1 MKRILY
7 CTIALSALLL
17 PKFANAATMEQELQN
32 LREDVKVLQRQLYR
46 ENTKT
51 SPENS
56 EVQGKIGEY
65 DEAIRKL
72 NGRMDELEHQLKAN
86 DEKIE
91 RYNRD
96 MEIRLKILEGRPIPS
111 ELSAPAPNLP
121 TTYAAPVATNAAAS
135 VAGERISGN
144 DLAPLDGEPVAVNE
158 PASIPVAVPTQIA
171 GNLVNTNDAQ
181 TMYDNALRAY
191 NTGYYDEA
199 ELAFSDILSRFPQNA
214 LASNAQ
220 YWLGEIYLKRGN
232 LSNAKVAFK
241 KGYESYKNG
250 NKGADSLYRLATTF
264 EAMNDTDHACLILTS
279 FEDEYPSGHA
289 EIRAK
294 VISERLKLKCK

>member
-1 MKRILY
+1 MKRFLY

-17 PKFANAATMEQELQN
+17 PKRSTAATLEQELSA
-32 LREDVKVLQRQLYR
+32 LREDVQVLQRQMYR

-56 EVQGKIGEY
+56 AVQGKISEY
-65 DEAIRKL
+65 DEVIRKL
-72 NGRMDELEHQLKAN
+72 NGRMDELEHQLKENN
-86 DEKIE
+86 DKIE
-91 RYNRD
+91 KYNRD

-111 ELSAPAPNLP
+111 NLSAPAPNIP
-121 TTYAAPVATNAAAS
+121 TTYDAPVAKNAASS
-135 VAGERISGN
+135 VAGDKISGN
-144 DLAPLDGEPVAVNE
+144 DLAPLDGEPT
-158 PASIPVAVPTQIA
+158 PIRPVAVEVPQGGNIINANDPQI
-171 GNLVNTNDAQ
+171 
-181 TMYDNALRAY
+181 MYDNAMKAY
-191 NTGYYDEA
+191 NSGLYDEA
-199 ELAFSDILSRFPQNA
+199 ELAYEDILKQFPSHA

-220 YWLGEIYLKRGN
+220 YWLGEIYLKRQEY
-232 LSNAKVAFK
+232 AKAKNAFK
-241 KGYESYKNG
+241 DGYEKYKNG

-264 EAMNDTDHACLILTS
+264 EALNDTERACLILMS

>member
-17 PKFANAATMEQELQN
+17 PKFANAGTLEQEISN
-32 LREDVKVLQRQLYR
+32 LREDVKVLQRQVYR

-51 SPENS
+51 SPESS

-65 DEAIRKL
+65 DEIIRKL
-72 NGRMDELEHQLKAN
+72 SGRMDELEHQLKAN

-96 MEIRLKILEGRPIPS
+96 MEIRLKILEGRPIPNN
-111 ELSAPAPNLP
+111 LSAPAPVLP
-121 TTYAAPVATNAAAS
+121 TTYDAPVARDAAAS
-135 VAGERISGN
+135 VAGDKINGS
-144 DLAPLDGEPVAVNE
+144 DLAPLDGEPTPTPLPVVVSEQA
-158 PASIPVAVPTQIA
+158 AGSIINANNP
-171 GNLVNTNDAQ
+171 Q

-191 NTGYYDEA
+191 NTAYYDES
-199 ELAFSDILSRFPQNA
+199 ELAFNDILNQFPQHA

-220 YWLGEIYLKRGN
+220 YWLGEIYLKRKQYDK
-232 LSNAKVAFK
+232 AKVAFK
-241 KGYESYKNG
+241 NGYDKYKNG

-264 EAMNDTDHACLILTS
+264 KLLDDNHRACLILMS
-279 FEDEYPSGHA
+279 FDDEYPTGHS
-289 EIRAK
+289 EVRAK
-294 VISERLKLKCK
+294 VAAEKQKLNCKRN

>member
-1 MKRILY
+1 MKRILF
-7 CTIALSALLL
+7 CTIALSALML
-17 PKFANAATMEQELQN
+17 PKFVNAATLEQELST

-56 EVQGKIGEY
+56 EIQGKIGEY
-65 DEAIRKL
+65 DEIIRKL
-72 NGRMDELEHQLKAN
+72 NGRMDELEHQLKTN

-111 ELSAPAPNLP
+111 ELSAPVPILP
-121 TTYAAPVATNAAAS
+121 TTYDAPVATNAAAS
-135 VAGERISGN
+135 VAGEKISGN
-144 DLAPLDGEPVAVNE
+144 DLAPIDGEPVPLV
-158 PASIPVAVPTQIA
+158 VPTQVA
-171 GNLVNTNDAQ
+171 GNLVNANDPQ

-199 ELAFSDILSRFPQNA
+199 ELAFSDILSRFPNHA

-220 YWLGEIYLKRGN
+220 YWLGEIYLKQKN
-232 LSNAKVAFK
+232 YDKAKVAFK
-241 KGYESYKNG
+241 NGYETYKNG

-264 EAMNDTDHACLILTS
+264 ELLNDSQHACLILMS

-294 VISERLKLKCK
+294 VISEQLKLKCK

>member
-1 MKRILY
+1 MKRILF
-7 CTIALSALLL
+7 CTIALSALML
-17 PKFANAATMEQELQN
+17 PKFANAATLEQELQN
-32 LREDVKVLQRQLYR
+32 LREDVKVLQRQVYR

-51 SPENS
+51 SPESS

-65 DEAIRKL
+65 DEIIRKL

-111 ELSAPAPNLP
+111 ELSAPVPSLP
-121 TTYAAPVATNAAAS
+121 TTYDAPVATDAAFS
-135 VAGERISGN
+135 VAGDRISGN
-144 DLAPLDGEPVAVNE
+144 DLAPLDGEPV
-158 PASIPVAVPTQIA
+158 PVVVPTQVA
-171 GNLVNTNDAQ
+171 GNLVDANDPQ

-199 ELAFSDILSRFPQNA
+199 ELAFSDILSRFPQHA

-220 YWLGEIYLKRGN
+220 YWLGEIYIKQKN
-232 LSNAKVAFK
+232 YNKAKGAFK
-241 KGYESYKNG
+241 AGYENYKNG

-264 EAMNDTDHACLILTS
+264 EMMNDTVHACTILTS

-294 VISERLKLKCK
+294 VISEKLKLKCN